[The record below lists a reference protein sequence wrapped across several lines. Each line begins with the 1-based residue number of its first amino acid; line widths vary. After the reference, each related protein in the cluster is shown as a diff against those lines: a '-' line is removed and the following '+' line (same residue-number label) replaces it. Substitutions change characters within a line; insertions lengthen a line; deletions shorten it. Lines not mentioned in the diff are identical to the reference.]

1 MPYQKLLSPWTD
13 RAGRLSFLKTGTFVL
28 VCVPALLVAIALWRN
43 ELGPLPYKEALHQIG
58 DWTVRFLVAT
68 LALTPL
74 QRILMWPRLA
84 LIRRMLG
91 VTAFAYA
98 LTHLTLYIVNEKF
111 DLVFVA
117 SEIVKRIYLTI
128 GFTALIGLSLL
139 AATSTDA
146 ALRRLGRN
154 WKRLHMIVYG
164 IAVLALLHY
173 FMQSKIDVSQATLW
187 SGLFLLL
194 MIYRVAVKL
203 RFTLTPTTLALC
215 AVAGGTPHRARRIRL
230 VRACDRRRSLP
241 RAQGQPGLLLW
252 AAPGL
257 DRVCCRACGRTYPLD
272 QAGLW
277 LCQHPAESRP
287 QRGDAL
293 IALEFALQCK
303 HRLRFQ
309 DHAVIEDL
317 EMVRGE
323 G

>member
-13 RAGRLSFLKTGTFVL
+13 RAGRFSFLKTGTFVL
-28 VCVPALLVAIALWRN
+28 VCIPALLVAIALWRN

-58 DWTVRFLVAT
+58 DWTVRFLITT

-74 QRILMWPRLA
+74 QRILMWPKLA

-91 VTAFAYA
+91 VTAFTYA
-98 LTHLTLYIVNEKF
+98 LTHFTLYIVNEKF

-173 FMQSKIDVSQATLW
+173 FMQSKIDVSQPTLW
-187 SGLFLLL
+187 SGFVLLL
-194 MIYRVAVKL
+194 LIYRIAL
-203 RFTLTPTTLALC
+203 TRRFALTPMTLAICAGAGGLFTAITEFAWYGLATGVDPFRVLKANLVFSYGLRPAWIVLLVGL
-215 AVAGGTPHRARRIRL
+215 AVALIPWIKQAYGLASARLSPARN
-230 VRACDRRRSLP
+230 
-241 RAQGQPGLLLW
+241 
-252 AAPGL
+252 AAT
-257 DRVCCRACGRTYPLD
+257 R
-272 QAGLW
+272 
-277 LCQHPAESRP
+277 
-287 QRGDAL
+287 
-293 IALEFALQCK
+293 
-303 HRLRFQ
+303 
-309 DHAVIEDL
+309 
-317 EMVRGE
+317 
-323 G
+323 

>member
-13 RAGRLSFLKTGTFVL
+13 RAGRFSFLKTGTFVL
-28 VCVPALLVAIALWRN
+28 VCVPALLVFIALWRN

-58 DWTVRFLVAT
+58 DWTVRFLIAT

-84 LIRRMLG
+84 VIRRMLG
-91 VTAFAYA
+91 VTTFAYA
-98 LTHLTLYIVNEKF
+98 LTHLALNIANDKF

-146 ALRRLGRN
+146 ALRKLGRN

-187 SGLFLLL
+187 SGLFLTL
-194 MIYRVAVKL
+194 MIYRLAVKC
-203 RFTLTPTTLALC
+203 RFALTPATLAICACIGGLLTAFVEFAWYGLATGVDPFRVLKANLVFAYGLRPAWIVLLGGL
-215 AVAGGTPHRARRIRL
+215 AVALIPWIKQGYGLASAWLSLARN
-230 VRACDRRRSLP
+230 
-241 RAQGQPGLLLW
+241 
-252 AAPGL
+252 AAT
-257 DRVCCRACGRTYPLD
+257 R
-272 QAGLW
+272 
-277 LCQHPAESRP
+277 
-287 QRGDAL
+287 
-293 IALEFALQCK
+293 
-303 HRLRFQ
+303 
-309 DHAVIEDL
+309 
-317 EMVRGE
+317 
-323 G
+323 